1 MIKKITAIAM
11 LTAILASCST
21 SNEVVSNGLFQKRK
35 YNKGWYA
42 NKSTKVKETKG
53 EQVKDVYT
61 TQEELAINNS
71 EEIKVASNKEEVKPI
86 SKQYITKEDVV
97 AQPQKTVLASTD
109 KKEEK
114 IVSTSVVIA
123 EEQNAVAFEEL
134 KKVSET
140 APVEIKQGESQS
152 GDTSSNGHPMI
163 LLYLLA
169 IFIPFVA
176 VGLVTDWE
184 ATPTISNILWTLLCG
199 IPGIIHAFIIIARYR

>member
-21 SNEVVSNGLFQKRK
+21 SNEVVSNGFFQKRK

-53 EQVKDVYT
+53 DNTKEEFVADKSGVIEENTVAQSVVVK
-61 TQEELAINNS
+61 
-71 EEIKVASNKEEVKPI
+71 EEIKPI

-97 AQPQKTVLASTD
+97 AQPQKTVLASAD

-123 EEQNAVAFEEL
+123 NEQNAVAFEEL
-134 KKVSET
+134 KKVSEM
-140 APVEIKQGESQS
+140 APVEIKTVESKS
-152 GDTSSNGHPMI
+152 GGDAGVALLLLVILAI
-163 LLYLLA
+163 LLPPLA
-169 IFIPFVA
+169 VF
-176 VGLVTDWE
+176 LVDGIGTKFW
-184 ATPTISNILWTLLCG
+184 ISLILTLLFWL
-199 IPGIIHAFIIIARYR
+199 PGMIYALLVVFGAV

>member
-21 SNEVVSNGLFQKRK
+21 SNEVVSNGFFQKRK

-53 EQVKDVYT
+53 DNTKEEFVAEKSGVIEENTIAQSVVVK
-61 TQEELAINNS
+61 
-71 EEIKVASNKEEVKPI
+71 EEIKPI

-123 EEQNAVAFEEL
+123 NEQNAVAFEEL
-134 KKVSET
+134 KKVSEM
-140 APVEIKQGESQS
+140 APVEIKTVESKS
-152 GDTSSNGHPMI
+152 GGDAGVALLLLVILAI
-163 LLYLLA
+163 LLPPLA
-169 IFIPFVA
+169 VF
-176 VGLVTDWE
+176 LVDGIGTKFW
-184 ATPTISNILWTLLCG
+184 ISLILTLLFWL
-199 IPGIIHAFIIIARYR
+199 PGMIYALLVVFGAV

>member
-21 SNEVVSNGLFQKRK
+21 SNEVVSNGFFQKRK

-53 EQVKDVYT
+53 DNTKEEFVAKESVVIEENTVAQSVVVK
-61 TQEELAINNS
+61 
-71 EEIKVASNKEEVKPI
+71 EEIKPI

-97 AQPQKTVLASTD
+97 TQPQKTVLASAD

-123 EEQNAVAFEEL
+123 NEQNAVAFEEL
-134 KKVSET
+134 KKVSEV
-140 APVEIKQGESQS
+140 APVEIKTVDSKNS
-152 GDTSSNGHPMI
+152 GGGSDVHI
-163 LLYLLA
+163 VLLVLLA
-169 IFIPFVA
+169 ILIPPLA
-176 VGLVTDWE
+176 VFLVDGIGNKFW
-184 ATPTISNILWTLLCG
+184 ISLILTLLFWV
-199 IPGIIHAFIIIARYR
+199 PGVVYALLVVFGVV